1 MERDRRDC
9 GGLAPSTTVQPP
21 RPAGAQTQQTLSR
34 LSADSGAR
42 RRAWTLDRLEHA
54 FGEREASEERLRR
67 FVADASHELRT
78 PLASIRGYADLYE
91 MGASRERADID
102 KAMRRI
108 GGEAARMGTLVDALL
123 TLARLED
130 LTSAPHVGVD
140 VAGLVRDAADDARA
154 TQPTATSKST
164 SKRTRS

>member
-108 GGEAARMGTLVDALL
+108 GGEAARMGTLA
-123 TLARLED
+123 TTGSRSRGSR
-130 LTSAPHVGVD
+130 TSRPPPTSPSTSRGSSAT
-140 VAGLVRDAADDARA
+140 RA
-154 TQPTATSKST
+154 QPSPTATSKST